1 MTRGSIF
8 KGLFLF
14 SIPLILSGILQQ
26 SYNLVD
32 AVIVGN
38 LVGQASLGAISVTV
52 TVTNLF
58 ICIIMG
64 FTVGITILISQ
75 YYGARNFKDITKTAG
90 NFVVLLVALSIIL
103 SFLGVLFT
111 NKILVLL
118 NTPADILK
126 LAESYLS
133 IIFIGIPF
141 LTIYNVYG
149 AMLRGIGDSRTPLYA
164 IIVSILTNCILAL
177 LFVGKF
183 HMGVAGA
190 GIATVLAQL
199 VSSVYLIIYVYKKY
213 DILRFKFSKDTFDL
227 PILKAGLSLGLPIV
241 IQSSTMSLGGLLLQN
256 VMNSFGTQTVVA
268 VTTAYRIDNMGILPI
283 INVASAISIFVA
295 QNKGAGNLKRAELGL
310 KKGIMIILPISVV
323 TTIAVAFGGLTF
335 IHMFGVSEDVAI
347 MGQQLLLCCALFY
360 PVFGLQNAYIGFLQ
374 GTGDVDVPAASNI
387 VSMILRIVLSYTLAT
402 IVGFRIIAYSE
413 MASWV
418 LGAIICYIRYKS
430 RKWEVLLE

>member
-1 MTRGSIF
+1 MTRGNIF

-14 SIPLILSGILQQ
+14 SIPLILSGIFQQ

-38 LVGQASLGAISVTV
+38 LVGQAALGAISVTV
-52 TVTNLF
+52 TVSNLF

-75 YYGARNFKDITKTAG
+75 YYGARNFKAITKTAG
-90 NFVVLLVALSIIL
+90 NFVILLVVLSIIL

-111 NKILVLL
+111 SRILMVL
-118 NTPADILK
+118 NTPTDILK
-126 LAESYLS
+126 QAEAYLS
-133 IIFIGIPF
+133 IIFVGIPF

-177 LFVGKF
+177 VFVGLF
-183 HMGVAGA
+183 HMGVVGA
-190 GIATVLAQL
+190 GIATVLAQA
-199 VSSVYLIIYVYKKY
+199 VSSMYLIIYVYKKY
-213 DILRFKFSKDTFDL
+213 DILRFKFRRDTFDL
-227 PILKAGLSLGLPIV
+227 PIIKEGLKLGLPIV

-268 VTTAYRIDNMGILPI
+268 VTTAYRIDNMGILPM

-295 QNKGAGNLKRAELGL
+295 QNKGAGNLERAELGL
-310 KKGIMIILPISVV
+310 KKGIMIILPISII

-335 IHMFGVSEDVAI
+335 IHMFGVSNNVAL

-360 PVFGLQNAYIGFLQ
+360 PVFGIQNAYIGFLQ
-374 GTGDVDVPAASNI
+374 GTGDVGVPAVSNI
-387 VSMILRIVLSYTLAT
+387 VSMILRIVLSYALASL
-402 IVGFRIIAYSE
+402 VGFRIIAYSE

-418 LGAIICYIRYKS
+418 LGAIICYIRFKS
-430 RKWEVLLE
+430 RRWVV

>member
-1 MTRGSIF
+1 MTRGNIF

-52 TVTNLF
+52 TISNLF

-75 YYGARNFKDITKTAG
+75 YYGAQNYKDITKTAG
-90 NFVVLLVALSIIL
+90 NFVVLLVTLSVIL
-103 SFLGVLFT
+103 AILGILFT
-111 NKILVLL
+111 NKILILL
-118 NTPADILK
+118 NTPTDILK

-133 IIFIGIPF
+133 IIFVGIPF

-164 IIVSILTNCILAL
+164 IIVSIFTNGILAL
-177 LFVGKF
+177 IFVGIF

-190 GIATVLAQL
+190 GIATVLAQA
-199 VSSVYLIIYVYKKY
+199 VSSMYLIIYVYKKY
-213 DILRFKFSKDTFDL
+213 IILRFKFKKDAFDL
-227 PILKAGLSLGLPIV
+227 PILKRGLRLGLPIV

-310 KKGIMIILPISVV
+310 KKGIAIILPISII
-323 TTIAVAFGGLTF
+323 TTFAVAFGGLTF
-335 IHMFGVSEDVAI
+335 IRLFGVSEDVAI
-347 MGQQLLLCCALFY
+347 MGQQLLLCCAIFY
-360 PVFGLQNAYIGFLQ
+360 PVFGIQNAYIGFLQ
-374 GTGDVDVPAASNI
+374 GTGDVGVPAASNI
-387 VSMILRIVLSYTLAT
+387 ISMILRIVLSYALARL
-402 IVGFRIIAYSE
+402 IGFRIIAYSE

-430 RKWEVLLE
+430 RKWEMEK